1 MAISINGSWTSCQK
15 KITKPQTSN
24 FKPQTSNSR
33 MSTAVIQT
41 TNLNFSF
48 SNGFKTLRD
57 VNLFVPKGSVYG
69 FLGPNGAGKTT
80 TLRLLLGLLKNQ
92 QGKLEIFGKEFGS
105 HRIEILKRLGSLIE
119 QPSLY
124 LHLTA
129 KENLDIYRLI
139 YKADKTR
146 INEVLKIVGLDNTG
160 KKKAKQ
166 FSLGMKQ
173 RLSIAI
179 ALLHQPELL
188 ILDEPTNGLDPNGII
203 ETRELIKKLN
213 KEHNTTVIV
222 SSHILNEVERMA
234 SHVGIIHKGKMLFQG
249 PLPELQQMKTRPTAL
264 EINTNDNGRAMQLLQ
279 SQCSAQQHTDKI
291 VLSFQSNEES
301 ATINKLLV
309 QNGIN
314 VYALHPQQSDLEQL
328 FLDIT
333 SNN

>member
-1 MAISINGSWTSCQK
+1 MTDYPVIKT
-15 KITKPQTSN
+15 
-24 FKPQTSNSR
+24 
-33 MSTAVIQT
+33 TA
-41 TNLNFSF
+41 LNFSF
-48 SNGFKTLRD
+48 SSGIKTLD
-57 VNLFVPKGSVYG
+57 NINLVVPQGSVYG
-69 FLGPNGAGKTT
+69 FLGPNGADKTT

-92 QGKLEIFGKEFGS
+92 QGKLEIFGKEFSS

-124 LHLTA
+124 QHLTA
-129 KENLDIYRLI
+129 KENLEIYRLL
-139 YKADKTR
+139 YHVDKNR
-146 INEVLKIVGLDNTG
+146 ITEVLKIVGLDNTG

-188 ILDEPTNGLDPNGII
+188 ILDEPTNDLDPNGII

-249 PLPELQQMKTRPTAL
+249 SLPELQQMKTRPTTL
-264 EINTNDNGRAMQLLQ
+264 EIETNNNEAAAQLLQ
-279 SQCSAQQHTDKI
+279 SYSLKNIAGKL
-291 VLSFQSNEES
+291 VLSHES
-301 ATINKLLV
+301 KEHVAAINKLLV
-309 QNGIN
+309 QNGIE

-333 SNN
+333 SSN

>member
-1 MAISINGSWTSCQK
+1 MQTPVI
-15 KITKPQTSN
+15 QTSN
-24 FKPQTSNSR
+24 LS
-33 MSTAVIQT
+33 
-41 TNLNFSF
+41 FSF
-48 SNGFKTLRD
+48 RSGSKTLD
-57 VNLFVPKGSVYG
+57 NINLVVPKGSIYG

-80 TLRLLLGLLKNQ
+80 TLRLLLGLLRNQ
-92 QGKLEIFGKEFGS
+92 HGKLEIFGKEFSS

-139 YKADKTR
+139 YKVDKTR
-146 INEVLKIVGLDNTG
+146 IDEVLKIVGLENTG

-234 SHVGIIHKGKMLFQG
+234 SHVGIIHRGKMLFQG
-249 PLPELQQMKTRPTAL
+249 TLSDLQQMKTRQTSL
-264 EINTNDNGRAMQLLQ
+264 EIETSDNTAASELLQ
-279 SQCSAQQHTDKI
+279 SFSIKSLNGKL
-291 VLSFQSNEES
+291 VLPFENKEQT
-301 ATINKLLV
+301 AAINKLLV
-309 QNGIN
+309 QGGIE
-314 VYALHPQQSDLEQL
+314 VYALHPQQNDLEQL

-333 SNN
+333 SNNS

>member
-1 MAISINGSWTSCQK
+1 MHT
-15 KITKPQTSN
+15 P
-24 FKPQTSNSR
+24 
-33 MSTAVIQT
+33 VIET

-48 SNGFKTLRD
+48 RNGTKTLD
-57 VNLFVPKGSVYG
+57 DINLVVPKGSIYG

-92 QGKLEIFGKEFGS
+92 QGRLRIFGKDFNS

-129 KENLDIYRLI
+129 KENLEIYRLV
-139 YKADKTR
+139 YKVDKSR
-146 INEVLKIVGLDNTG
+146 IDEVLKIVGLDQTG
-160 KKKAKQ
+160 KKKARQ

-203 ETRELIKKLN
+203 ETRELIRKLN
-213 KEHNTTVIV
+213 VEHGTTVIV

-234 SHVGIIHKGKMLFQG
+234 THVGIIHKGKMLFQG
-249 PLPELQQMKTRPTAL
+249 PLTELQQMKTRQTSL
-264 EINTNDNGRAMQLLQ
+264 EIETNDNVSAARLL
-279 SQCSAQQHTDKI
+279 
-291 VLSFQSNEES
+291 ES
-301 ATINKLLV
+301 YQVKSVNGKLTLPFESREQTAGINKVLV
-309 QNGIN
+309 QSGLS
-314 VYALHPQQSDLEQL
+314 VYALHPQQNDLEQL

-333 SNN
+333 SVNP

>member
-1 MAISINGSWTSCQK
+1 MHT
-15 KITKPQTSN
+15 P
-24 FKPQTSNSR
+24 
-33 MSTAVIQT
+33 VIQT

-48 SNGFKTLRD
+48 GNGAKTLD
-57 VNLFVPKGSVYG
+57 NINLLVPQGSIYG

-92 QGKLEIFGKEFGS
+92 QGKLEIFGKEFSS

-124 LHLTA
+124 QHLTA
-129 KENLDIYRLI
+129 KENLEIYRLI
-139 YKADKTR
+139 YKTNKSR
-146 INEVLKIVGLDNTG
+146 IDEVLKIVGLDNTG
-160 KKKAKQ
+160 KKKARQ

-234 SHVGIIHKGKMLFQG
+234 THVGIIHKGKMLFQG
-249 PLPELQQMKTRPTAL
+249 PLSELQQMKTRQTVL
-264 EINTNDNGRAMQLLQ
+264 EIETNDNEVAAQLLQ
-279 SQCSAQQHTDKI
+279 AYSLKNTGGKL
-291 VLSFQSNEES
+291 VLSYES
-301 ATINKLLV
+301 KQQTAAINKLLV
-309 QNGIN
+309 QNGIE

-333 SNN
+333 SNHP